1 MMISAVRTRGN
12 ELRRLGL
19 RRGFTLLEAIL
30 AMVLMLIVISIGLA
44 YNYDAGDKETLRK
57 AAVTIERMASQ
68 GHAMSVLHQKPIWLR
83 FEENMVVLAGADVTA
98 EPVRD
103 PDAPPVWLEEGEQEE
118 ETHEKV
124 YDTFGGDAVVSI
136 RRWGT
141 GEDAWVR
148 PEEDEF
154 FIWQF
159 QSTGLCEPISIKL
172 ETEDS
177 WMILHMN
184 PLTARVDEEE
194 TEIR

>member
-1 MMISAVRTRGN
+1 
-12 ELRRLGL
+12 
-19 RRGFTLLEAIL
+19 
-30 AMVLMLIVISIGLA
+30 MVLMLIVISIGLA

-98 EPVRD
+98 EPVQD

-141 GEDAWVR
+141 GEDA
-148 PEEDEF
+148 
-154 FIWQF
+154 
-159 QSTGLCEPISIKL
+159 
-172 ETEDS
+172 
-177 WMILHMN
+177 
-184 PLTARVDEEE
+184 
-194 TEIR
+194 